1 MISHDTRILIE
12 RTRQLIRI
20 RHYSI
25 RTEQS
30 YLRWIEQYLRF
41 HHDRN
46 PTELNKHHITQ
57 FLSHLASERNV
68 AAATQNQALCAL
80 VFLYRNILE
89 QPFGWLDDL
98 ERASK
103 PKRIPLVLSRQ
114 EVKTIL
120 SQLDG
125 TPWLMAN
132 LLYGAG
138 LRLMECLR
146 LRVKDLDFQYNQI
159 VVRDTKGKQ
168 DRVTMLPRV
177 LKSPIQK
184 HLLRVKELHRID
196 LQEGYGTVLLP
207 YALQKKYPAAEKEWS
222 WQYVFPAKHRSL
234 DPRSGNF
241 RRHHVHETVLQRAVQ
256 QAVRIAGIS
265 KPASCHTL
273 RHSFATHLLESGVD
287 IRTLQELL
295 GHKELDTTMIYTHV
309 IHKGG
314 RGTSS
319 PLDLL

>member
-1 MISHDTRILIE
+1 MREEKTAIMLYNPPQQRS
-12 RTRQLIRI
+12 RQYI
-20 RHYSI
+20 
-25 RTEQS
+25 
-30 YLRWIEQYLRF
+30 RF
-41 HHDRN
+41 HGFRN
-46 PTELNKHHITQ
+46 PIELNQHHITQ
-57 FLSHLASERNV
+57 FLSHLANQRNV
-68 AAATQNQALCAL
+68 AASTQNQALCAL
-80 VFLYRNILE
+80 VFFYRHILQ

-103 PKRIPLVLSRQ
+103 PKGLPLVLSRQ

-146 LRVKDLDFQYNQI
+146 LRVKDIDFHYNQI
-159 VVRDTKGKQ
+159 LVRDTKGKQ

-177 LKSPIQK
+177 LKS
-184 HLLRVKELHRID
+184 HLQRHLIRVKELHQID
-196 LQEGYGTVLLP
+196 LKEGYGAVVLP
-207 YALQKKYPAAEKEWS
+207 YALQNKYPGAEKEWS

-234 DPRSGNF
+234 DPRSGKF

-256 QAVRIAGIS
+256 QAVRLTGIS

-309 IHKGG
+309 IQKGG

-319 PLDLL
+319 PLDFL